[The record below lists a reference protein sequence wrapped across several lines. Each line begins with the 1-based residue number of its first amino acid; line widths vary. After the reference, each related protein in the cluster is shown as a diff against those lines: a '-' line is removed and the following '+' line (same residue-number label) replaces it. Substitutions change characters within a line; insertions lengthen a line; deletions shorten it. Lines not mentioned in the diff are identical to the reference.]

1 MKNLE
6 NYGVL
11 EMDAKEVKNIEGGFI
26 PILGSSGVSWGNFW
40 KGVGWGV
47 GAGAAGAAAYYA

>member
-11 EMDAKEVKNIEGGFI
+11 EMGAKEITEIEGGFL
-26 PILGSSGVSWGNFW
+26 LGTSGVSWGNFW
-40 KGVGWGV
+40 KGVGIGSAI
-47 GAGAAGAAAYYA
+47 GGSLYIAQQYA

>member
-11 EMDAKEVKNIEGGFI
+11 EMNAKEITEIDGGSKLAQWFGYTI
-26 PILGSSGVSWGNFW
+26 GYIDGSMQEFSQFLNDTFV
-40 KGVGWGV
+40 
-47 GAGAAGAAAYYA
+47 

>member
-11 EMDAKEVKNIEGGFI
+11 EMNTREIQGTDGGFW
-26 PILGSSGVSWGNFW
+26 LLSTSGVSWGNFW
-40 KGVGWGV
+40 KGVGIGSAI
-47 GAGAAGAAAYYA
+47 GGSLYIAQQYA

>member
-11 EMDAKEVKNIEGGFI
+11 ELNAKEISETEGGFL
-26 PILGSSGVSWGNFW
+26 LGTSGVSWGNFW
-40 KGVGWGV
+40 KGVGIGSAIGGSLYIAQQYV
-47 GAGAAGAAAYYA
+47 